1 MSVSSDVATARD
13 EFNRSPALY
22 LARLVDPSAVPA
34 ERAADASS
42 RFAYF
47 ETSTRFIVV
56 SGPQEGAATELA
68 LVYGLASRGDFGLT
82 LVLPRNAAAP
92 SVIRAAW
99 LDVPIQILAYD
110 EPDAVQPFELGDR
123 QAILEMFGPP
133 SFVDTVHHLGDRA
146 SWVEPLTVW
155 AGAHSSLAPAHRPDN
170 RSWHCKGLRVLKIA
184 RTPEGVTVRA
194 GIDYSEP
201 LEKPA
206 AAMTLKLT
214 GPLTE
219 EELDV
224 CQERIDQ
231 AVDERYWD
239 DGSMYKADEHWLQ
252 AVLREEPALAGVETP
267 VLREVPALR
276 CTGTGPDG
284 TPSWSRGYIDL
295 LGADPQ
301 GSIRLIE
308 TKLGSYD
315 LLVLQGLDYYI
326 WAQRHHSALARKLSL
341 PDEAPLEL
349 HFVVGGKSGGTPA
362 LSRYIAA
369 QLEALAEDIHWR
381 VHFIEDWFG
390 NDIADVS
397 EVYRH
402 DAVGA
407 LKQAPSPASAP
418 DVRPP
423 ALTALPATAEASWAD
438 PRLHI
443 PFDSA
448 RTARY
453 RALQSWYREEVL
465 GVQPGRDR
473 RGRLIAS
480 MLPEEALVERPGLN
494 FITPEAAAYASERAG
509 EVLKAGG
516 TLDEDRLRR
525 NMLSGMPMCFNIFGS
540 LRDHLDLPALLN
552 DAFELDISS
561 IDGVECE
568 WAPDRT
574 AHLNDRTAFDAFVT
588 YRDSSGHSCFLA
600 IETKYTE
607 PFGQKVYDSQLYRQ
621 VTAGSGYFREGAS
634 EHLVGRATNQMWR
647 MTMLAASMLHRGEF
661 DGGAVAVLSLADDR
675 QAHVAVHGVRA
686 QVVDER
692 FVKFVSLED
701 LVQVASHHDGL
712 RKWSSDFVTRYLD
725 LRPVMTDG

>member
-1 MSVSSDVATARD
+1 MASARAS
-13 EFNRSPALY
+13 FNAGPASQ
-22 LARLVDPSAVPA
+22 LARLVDPASVPA

-47 ETSTRFIVV
+47 ETSTRLIVV
-56 SGPQEGAATELA
+56 SGPQEDDATELA
-68 LVYGLASRGDFGLT
+68 LVYGLALRGELGLT
-82 LVLPRNAAAP
+82 LVLPRDQAAP
-92 SVIRAAW
+92 SAIRAAW
-99 LDVPIQILAYD
+99 LDVPIEILVYD
-110 EPDAVQPFELGDR
+110 EPVAAEPFELGGR
-123 QAILEMFGPP
+123 QAILEMFGPR

-146 SWVEPLTVW
+146 SWVELLTVW
-155 AGAHSSLAPAHRPDN
+155 AGAHSYLAPAHRPDN
-170 RSWHCKGLRVLKIA
+170 RSWHCRGLRVLKIA
-184 RTPEGVTVRA
+184 RTPEGVRVRA
-194 GIDYSEP
+194 GIDYTEAVD
-201 LEKPA
+201 KPA
-206 AAMTLKLT
+206 AAVALNIT

-219 EELDV
+219 EELDL

-276 CTGTGPDG
+276 CTGTGTDG
-284 TPSWSRGYIDL
+284 KPTWSRGYIDL

-362 LSRYIAA
+362 LSRYVAA

-397 EVYRH
+397 EVHRH
-402 DAVGA
+402 EAVGGFKA
-407 LKQAPSPASAP
+407 APHPPSAPRAQAPPMTAAP
-418 DVRPP
+418 P
-423 ALTALPATAEASWAD
+423 TAEAAWAD
-438 PRLHI
+438 PRLKI
-443 PFDSA
+443 ASDSA
-448 RTARY
+448 RTGRY
-453 RALQSWYREEVL
+453 RTLQSWYREEVL
-465 GVQPGRDR
+465 GLPPGRDR
-473 RGRLIAS
+473 RGRVIAS
-480 MLPEEALVERPGLN
+480 MLPQEALAERPGLN
-494 FITPEAAAYASERAG
+494 FITPEAIAYAGERAR
-509 EVLKAGG
+509 EVLRTGG
-516 TLDEDRLRR
+516 TLDDDRLRR
-525 NMLSGMPMCFNIFGS
+525 NMLSSMPMCFNIFGS
-540 LRDHLDLPALLN
+540 LRDHPELGVLLSE
-552 DAFELDISS
+552 AFELDVAS

-568 WAPDRT
+568 WAPERT

-588 YRDSSGHSCFLA
+588 YKDRSGRRCFLA

-607 PFGQKVYDSQLYRQ
+607 PFSQKEYDSQLYRE

-634 EHLVGRATNQMWR
+634 EHLIGRATNQMWR
-647 MTMLAASMLHRGEF
+647 MTMLAASMLHRGDFE
-661 DGGAVAVLSLADDR
+661 GGAVAVLSLADDR
-675 QAHVAVHGVRA
+675 HARTAVEGVRA
-686 QVVDER
+686 QVVDES

-701 LVQVASHHDGL
+701 LVEVASHHDSL
-712 RKWSSDFVTRYLD
+712 RKWSNDFATRYLD
-725 LRPVMTDG
+725 LTPVSR

>member
-1 MSVSSDVATARD
+1 MSISTVASARAS
-13 EFNRSPALY
+13 FNAGPALE
-22 LARLVDPSAVPA
+22 LARSVDPSSVLS

-42 RFAYF
+42 RFTYF
-47 ETSTRFIVV
+47 ETPTRFIVI
-56 SGPQEGAATELA
+56 SGPQEDDATELA
-68 LVYGLASRGDFGLT
+68 LVYGLALRDELGLT
-82 LVLPRNAAAP
+82 LVLPRGEAAP
-92 SVIRAAW
+92 TAIRAAW
-99 LDVPIQILAYD
+99 LDVPVEILVYD
-110 EPDAVQPFELGDR
+110 EPEAVEPFGWTDR
-123 QAILEMFGPP
+123 QAILEMFGAP
-133 SFVDTVHHLGDRA
+133 SFVDAVHHLGDRS

-155 AGAHSSLAPAHRPDN
+155 AGAHSYLAPAHRPDN
-170 RSWHCKGLRVLKIA
+170 RSWHCRGLRLLRIA
-184 RTPEGVTVRA
+184 RTPEGLTVRA
-194 GIDYSEP
+194 GIDYTKA

-206 AAMTLKLT
+206 AAITLNLT

-219 EELDV
+219 EELDL
-224 CQERIDQ
+224 CQQRVDQ

-276 CTGTGPDG
+276 CTGTTTDG
-284 TPSWSRGYIDL
+284 RPRWSRGYIDL

-326 WAQRHHSALARKLSL
+326 WAQRHHSVLAHKLSL

-349 HFVVGGKSGGTPA
+349 HFVVGGKNAGSPA
-362 LSRYIAA
+362 LSRYVAV

-390 NDIADVS
+390 NDIASVS
-397 EVYRH
+397 EIYRH

-407 LKQAPSPASAP
+407 ARQTATSAPVVQAPVMSAA
-418 DVRPP
+418 PP
-423 ALTALPATAEASWAD
+423 TAEAAWTD
-438 PRLHI
+438 PRLQI
-443 PFDSA
+443 ASDSA

-453 RALQSWYREEVL
+453 RALQSRYREEVL
-465 GVQPGRDR
+465 GVPPGRDR
-473 RGRLIAS
+473 RGRVIAS

-509 EVLKAGG
+509 EVLRTGG

-525 NMLSGMPMCFNIFGS
+525 NMLSSMPLCFNIFGS
-540 LRDHLDLPALLN
+540 LRNRSELGALLSEV
-552 DAFELDISS
+552 FGLDVSS

-588 YRDSSGHSCFLA
+588 YRDSSARRCFLA

-607 PFGQKVYDSQLYRQ
+607 PFSQKGYDSELYRQ

-634 EHLVGRATNQMWR
+634 EHLMGRATNQLWR
-647 MTMLAASMLHRGEF
+647 MAMLAASMLHRNEF
-661 DGGAVAVLSLADDR
+661 DSGSIAVLSLSDDR
-675 QAHVAVHGVRA
+675 HAKVAVEGVRA
-686 QVVDER
+686 HVIDED
-692 FVKFVSLED
+692 FVKFASLEE
-701 LVQVASHHDGL
+701 LVEAARRHDGL
-712 RKWSSDFVTRYLD
+712 RRWASEFDARYLD
-725 LRPVMTDG
+725 LTPLGR

>member
-1 MSVSSDVATARD
+1 MSSEGATARA
-13 EFNRSPALY
+13 EFNSSPAQY
-22 LARLVDPSAVPA
+22 LARLVDSSAVPA
-34 ERAADASS
+34 ARAADASS

-47 ETSTRFIVV
+47 ETPARFIVV

-68 LVYGLASRGDFGLT
+68 LVYGLALRGDLGLT
-82 LVLPRNAAAP
+82 LVLPRGEAAP
-92 SVIRAAW
+92 SAIRAAW
-99 LDVPIQILAYD
+99 LDVPIEILVYD
-110 EPDAVQPFELGDR
+110 EPAAVEPFALGDR

-170 RSWHCKGLRVLKIA
+170 RSWHCRGLRVLKIA
-184 RTPEGVTVRA
+184 RTPGGVTVRA
-194 GIDYSEP
+194 GIDYTEAVD
-201 LEKPA
+201 KPA
-206 AAMTLKLT
+206 AAVTLNIT
-214 GPLTE
+214 GPFTE
-219 EELDV
+219 EELDL
-224 CQERIDQ
+224 CQERVDQ

-239 DGSMYKADEHWLQ
+239 DGGMYKADEHWLQ

-276 CTGTGPDG
+276 CTGTGTDG
-284 TPSWSRGYIDL
+284 APTWSRGYIDL

-362 LSRYIAA
+362 LSRYIAP

-397 EVYRH
+397 EVHRH
-402 DAVGA
+402 EAVGA
-407 LKQAPSPASAP
+407 VKPTP
-418 DVRPP
+418 RPP
-423 ALTALPATAEASWAD
+423 SASRAQALPMTAAPPTAEAAWAD
-438 PRLHI
+438 PRLKI
-443 PFDSA
+443 ASDSA

-465 GVQPGRDR
+465 GVPPGRDR
-473 RGRLIAS
+473 RGRVIAS
-480 MLPEEALVERPGLN
+480 MLPEDALVEHPGLN
-494 FITPEAAAYASERAG
+494 FITPEASTYASERAG
-509 EVLKAGG
+509 EVLKTGG

-525 NMLSGMPMCFNIFGS
+525 NMLSSMPMCFNIFGS
-540 LRDHLDLPALLN
+540 LRNHQELGVLLSE
-552 DAFELDISS
+552 AFELDVSS

-574 AHLNDRTAFDAFVT
+574 AHLNDRTAFDAFVS
-588 YRDSSGHSCFLA
+588 YRDPSGRKCFLA

-607 PFGQKVYDSQLYRQ
+607 PFSQKEYDSELYRQ

-634 EHLVGRATNQMWR
+634 EYLIGRATNQMWR
-647 MTMLAASMLHRGEF
+647 MTMLAASMLHRGDF

-675 QAHVAVHGVRA
+675 HARTAVEGVRA
-686 QVVDER
+686 QVVDES
-692 FVKFVSLED
+692 FVTFVSLED
-701 LVQVASHHDGL
+701 VVEVARHHDSL
-712 RKWSSDFVTRYLD
+712 RKWSNDFATRYLD
-725 LRPVMTDG
+725 LTPVSR